1 MTNLCKALLS
11 APACH
16 IICSYY
22 TSYSCPLRGN
32 FCFPTGAHYI
42 PPSSFFRALCP
53 WLQGHGLVFAFA
65 FFFFSADYILTAI
78 LQPLCTG
85 SQCLCSRKHLLPVWL
100 ASTRIAHHPLGAMR
114 NDVSEST
121 RFPALP
127 VYYKDP
133 MGKRT
138 NRLLRFIS
146 LWVIS
151 CSSLSSQLGYCSLC
165 WASFSLGIVS

>member
-65 FFFFSADYILTAI
+65 FFFFQLITFWQRFCSLYVLAPSVCILGNIYCLSDLPAPGLLTIPWEQWGMMCQNLPASQHSPFTTRTPWASEQTDYYDLYLSGLYPAV
-78 LQPLCTG
+78 PY
-85 SQCLCSRKHLLPVWL
+85 LP
-100 ASTRIAHHPLGAMR
+100 
-114 NDVSEST
+114 N
-121 RFPALP
+121 
-127 VYYKDP
+127 
-133 MGKRT
+133 
-138 NRLLRFIS
+138 
-146 LWVIS
+146 WVIVHS
-151 CSSLSSQLGYCSLC
+151 VGPLS
-165 WASFSLGIVS
+165 A